1 MRRRTALALGSVV
14 AAGTLALA
22 LPGSALAAE
31 GVLVVGGVAYAD
43 PDGCYDTESR
53 PLTVDNYTDEVALVF
68 SGPDC
73 TGDLLE
79 LVAPDES
86 SVSEFG
92 TSVYVD

>member
-1 MRRRTALALGSVV
+1 MRRIALALGSLV

-31 GVLVVGGVAYAD
+31 GVLIVGGVEYVD
-43 PDGCYDTESR
+43 PEGCYDTDIR
-53 PLTVDNYTDEVALVF
+53 PLTVDNHTDEVALVF

-73 TGDLLE
+73 TGALLA
-79 LVAPDES
+79 LVAPGES
-86 SVSEFG
+86 AVFEFG